1 MQNRTRIV
9 AALLA
14 LLLAPAARAQ
24 TAAPASAAAS
34 GSVTMDAVRARGV
47 LLCGTSGTIAG
58 FALADSAG
66 VIRGMDADACRA
78 IATAVL
84 GDSEKVRYVGLT
96 SMNRFTALQSGE
108 VDVLV
113 RNTGWSLKRE
123 ASLGLLFASVNYW
136 GGSAFMVKTASGIK
150 SAKDLGGAAICVLP
164 GTSTELVLA
173 DWSRSAGIKYT
184 PVQIDG
190 MDSLFK
196 TFLAGRCDA
205 LITDDSQVAGLRYMR
220 GAQAGELTILPER
233 LGSEPAGVVVRKG
246 DDKWFDIARWVAFAQ
261 IAAEN
266 LGVTSKNLPDFA
278 ATNDPDT
285 RRLLGIEGGLGEALG
300 LDDKWA
306 YRVIA
311 QVGNYGEMWDRNITP
326 LGLTRGQNELWTK
339 GGLAYAPPLR

>member
-1 MQNRTRIV
+1 
-9 AALLA
+9 
-14 LLLAPAARAQ
+14 
-24 TAAPASAAAS
+24 
-34 GSVTMDAVRARGV
+34 
-47 LLCGTSGTIAG
+47 
-58 FALADSAG
+58 
-66 VIRGMDADACRA
+66 
-78 IATAVL
+78 
-84 GDSEKVRYVGLT
+84 
-96 SMNRFTALQSGE
+96 MNRFTALQSGE

-136 GGSAFMVKTASGIK
+136 GGSAFLVKTASGIK

-173 DWSRSAGIKYT
+173 DWSRSEGIKYT

-205 LITDDSQVAGLRYMR
+205 LITDDSQVAGLRYLR
-220 GAQAGELTILPER
+220 GDQAGELTILPER
-233 LGSEPAGVVVRKG
+233 LGSEPSGVVVRKG

-266 LGVTSKNLPDFA
+266 LGVTSKNVDSFA
-278 ATNDPDT
+278 KTNDPDT

-306 YRVIA
+306 YRIIA
-311 QVGNYGEMWDRNITP
+311 QVGNYGEMWERNITP
-326 LGLTRGQNELWTK
+326 LGLPRGQNALWTK